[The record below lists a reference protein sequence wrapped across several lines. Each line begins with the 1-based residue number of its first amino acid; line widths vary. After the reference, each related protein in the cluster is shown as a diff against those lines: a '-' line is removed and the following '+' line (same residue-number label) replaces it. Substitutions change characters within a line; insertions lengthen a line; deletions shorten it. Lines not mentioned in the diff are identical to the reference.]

1 MALNDWVITGAN
13 GNLGKRLIDEL
24 TRETDSRVRA
34 IVRSQSA
41 ADTLKNLPLTSDQRS
56 RLDIRICDYR
66 DTDGLSEA
74 FQGYSNLVHLV
85 GILKQTRY
93 ASYED
98 AHELSCEAIAAAS
111 LKSTLSH
118 IVYLSIVGSRSD
130 SRNLCLASK
139 GRAEQ
144 ILRQGPTDS
153 CVLRVPM
160 VLGEHD
166 YASKALFYR
175 AIKPVSFTFRS
186 SSLEQPIY
194 AGDVLKAIRSVVFNK
209 VVGSFDLGGPQSLSR
224 KALLQKSS
232 ELLGKSTRVVSVP
245 ISVGLLLGKVFELI
259 MANPPVTAAM
269 MGVLDHDDSIDTKDV
284 MTQIGLEKL
293 TSLDSMLGLVFEV
306 IEDAS
311 INTEG

>member
-1 MALNDWVITGAN
+1 LNDWVITGAN

-24 TRETDSRVRA
+24 TRETDFKVRA
-34 IVRSQSA
+34 VVRSQNA
-41 ADTLKNLPLTSDQRS
+41 ADTLTDLPLTSDQRA
-56 RLDIRICDYR
+56 RLDIRICDYT
-66 DTDGLSEA
+66 DIDGLSEA
-74 FQGYSNLVHLV
+74 FQDYSNLVHLV
-85 GILKQTRY
+85 GILKQTRH
-93 ASYED
+93 ASYEE
-98 AHELSCEAIAAAS
+98 AHERSCEAIAVAS

-139 GRAEQ
+139 GRAEE
-144 ILRQGPTDS
+144 ILREGAVDS

-160 VLGEHD
+160 VLGEQD

-194 AGDVLKAIRSVVFNK
+194 AGDVLKAIRSVVSNK

-232 ELLGKSTRVVSVP
+232 ELLGKSTRVVSLP
-245 ISVGLLLGKVFELI
+245 ISAGLLLGKLCELTL
-259 MANPPVTAAM
+259 ANPPITAAM
-269 MGVLDHDDSIDTKDV
+269 MGVLDHDDSIDSKDV
-284 MTQIGLEKL
+284 MTQIGLEEL
-293 TSLDSMLGLVFEV
+293 TSLDSMLGSVFEV
-306 IEDAS
+306 IADAS